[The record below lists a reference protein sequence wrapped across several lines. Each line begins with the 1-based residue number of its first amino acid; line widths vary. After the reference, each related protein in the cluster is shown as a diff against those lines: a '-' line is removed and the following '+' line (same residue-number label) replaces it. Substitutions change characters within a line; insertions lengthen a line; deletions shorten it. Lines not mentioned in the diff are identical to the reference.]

1 MNKTI
6 IGLFLVAHLH
16 AQSYEELLDQAIN
29 NNVNLQLIQNQQTKI
44 TINGEIARRY
54 ANPNLELEVADF
66 SSRFVTKSNSFGARV
81 GISQSIPLPHIQQDR
96 EAITQ
101 TQITVAQKQYELEK
115 STFIYNFNIRYLAY
129 KKAKELKELQ
139 QKAIALSREVLGTV
153 NQRYQEGAVAK
164 SDHLEAQLDYKKMQS
179 RNKDLLFDVIKA
191 KNELLI
197 FSTINNQED
206 IDGEH
211 LFLLSKMGMLHPTV
225 ALSEAQNQ
233 VSQAKIELLGH
244 SIDSV
249 EVFSELEREPD
260 QSVFRVGVSIALPT
274 FNLNNEEKQLEKIN
288 IANQKLLSRNQE
300 NILTIQIEQLKAE
313 NQELEQ
319 LKEGYQSLIESQ
331 EKLFEMYQKSYAI
344 AKVNLLKLQQIK
356 EKRIQNQKKIL
367 ENSFAIEQNII
378 KINYLQG
385 AYSE

>member
-101 TQITVAQKQYELEK
+101 TQITVAQKQYEVEK